1 MEDPEEAIH
10 KAQQA
15 VEVTPQD
22 HPDPLDRLSNQGRR
36 FFACLHNQP
45 KVYEARDIC
54 IP

>member
-1 MEDPEEAIH
+1 MEDLEEAIH

-22 HPDPLDRLSNQGRR
+22 HPDLVDRLSNQGRR
-36 FFACLHNQP
+36 FACHHNQP
-45 KVYEARDIC
+45 KVCEARDIC